1 MELLALGYGLLT
13 STPTI
18 TSLHTHPHTVNPLLD
33 PPPPGRV
40 YSFQTNL
47 MGGGASLRRGG
58 LFDLEKTMVSVL
70 HKKKLGY
77 NVERL
82 KYKKLE
88 VMQLR
93 IKTDPNFQLVNKPS
107 HPHKVPQS

>member
-1 MELLALGYGLLT
+1 M
-13 STPTI
+13 
-18 TSLHTHPHTVNPLLD
+18 
-33 PPPPGRV
+33 
-40 YSFQTNL
+40 
-47 MGGGASLRRGG
+47 RRGG
-58 LFDLEKTMVSVL
+58 LFDVEKTMVSVL

-93 IKTDPNFQLVNKPS
+93 IKTNPNFQLVNKPS
-107 HPHKVPQS
+107 RISPHKVSQS

>member
-1 MELLALGYGLLT
+1 M
-13 STPTI
+13 
-18 TSLHTHPHTVNPLLD
+18 
-33 PPPPGRV
+33 
-40 YSFQTNL
+40 
-47 MGGGASLRRGG
+47 RRGG
-58 LFDLEKTMVSVL
+58 LFDLEKAMVSVL

-107 HPHKVPQS
+107 RISPHKVSQS

>member
-1 MELLALGYGLLT
+1 M
-13 STPTI
+13 
-18 TSLHTHPHTVNPLLD
+18 
-33 PPPPGRV
+33 
-40 YSFQTNL
+40 
-47 MGGGASLRRGG
+47 RRGG

-107 HPHKVPQS
+107 HPHKVSQS

>member
-1 MELLALGYGLLT
+1 M
-13 STPTI
+13 
-18 TSLHTHPHTVNPLLD
+18 
-33 PPPPGRV
+33 
-40 YSFQTNL
+40 
-47 MGGGASLRRGG
+47 RRGC

-70 HKKKLGY
+70 HKNKLGY

-93 IKTDPNFQLVNKPS
+93 IKTNSNFQLLNKPS
-107 HPHKVPQS
+107 HPHKVSQS